1 MNKMLEL
8 MEEHFNEG
16 DYVKGCK
23 MIKKVYESDPDPTI
37 TELRHRIWEY
47 EQMSSSDREYEE
59 EINELEEKLSSCK
72 EWNKKIQE
80 DYIKTQEDYIIALEE
95 KGDLLEIITLLRVQ
109 NKLLRENN
117 LLKEIRKC

>member
-1 MNKMLEL
+1 MVLMNKMLEL
-8 MEEHFNEG
+8 MEEHFSEG
-16 DYVKGCK
+16 DYVEGSK
-23 MIKKVYESDPDPTI
+23 MIKSLYD
-37 TELRHRIWEY
+37 
-47 EQMSSSDREYEE
+47 DREYEE
-59 EINELEEKLSSCK
+59 EIDELEGKLSNYK

-80 DYIKTQEDYIIALEE
+80 DYIKTQEDYIIVLEE

>member
-1 MNKMLEL
+1 MVLMNKMLEL
-8 MEEHFNEG
+8 MEEHFSEG
-16 DYVKGCK
+16 DYVEGSK
-23 MIKKVYESDPDPTI
+23 MIKSLYD
-37 TELRHRIWEY
+37 
-47 EQMSSSDREYEE
+47 DREYEE
-59 EINELEEKLSSCK
+59 EIDELEGKLSNYK

-80 DYIKTQEDYIIALEE
+80 DYIKTQEEYIIALQE